1 MKKLLILL
9 FTIFLSIGSL
19 SAQSADD
26 IKGYIERANK
36 GNSEVQLR
44 LGVIYY
50 NGRGVPRDFI
60 QAMKY
65 YRLAADQGDELAQ
78 FNLGLMY
85 LDGEGVPKDDVEA
98 AKWFRLAADQGFARA
113 QRNLGYMYRDGLGVP
128 QDFVQAHMWTNLA
141 ATQGSEVGKK
151 IRDSVEKSMTPQQIA
166 QAQELARN
174 WKIKKEPT
182 WDYNRMYPSQ

>member
-36 GNSEVQLR
+36 GDSEVQLR

-50 NGRGVPRDFI
+50 NGR
-60 QAMKY
+60 
-65 YRLAADQGDELAQ
+65 
-78 FNLGLMY
+78 
-85 LDGEGVPKDDVEA
+85 
-98 AKWFRLAADQGFARA
+98 
-113 QRNLGYMYRDGLGVP
+113 GVP

-182 WDYNRMYPSQ
+182 WNYNRMYPSQ